1 MNSKTMERM
10 IEKLETRERVTEKLL
25 EILEEIMKKVAYE
38 LPADLINKTFNNV
51 KIKNVSWNRGQFKET
66 YWALNEDEGYILIPN
81 NTNNIGES
89 EYLHG
94 DYNCHVSY
102 ATAEQII
109 TFCTNLKGYLEQM
122 TNKVEEQNKELEN
135 ILEKLT

>member
-1 MNSKTMERM
+1 MSKNIMNKM

-25 EILEEIMKKVAYE
+25 ENLEQLMKKVAYE
-38 LPADLINKTFNNV
+38 LPSDLRNEEFNGI
-51 KIKNVSWNRGQFKET
+51 KIKDVSWNRGQFTET

-81 NTNNIGES
+81 STNNIGVS

-94 DYNCHVSY
+94 DYNCNVSY

-122 TNKVEEQNKELEN
+122 TNKVEEQSKELES
-135 ILEKLT
+135 ILKKLS